1 MSTSIAPPAEDV
13 AVTSSSPTS
22 PDPSPSV
29 RVRARLGAPAW
40 LAISALVLALLTAGA
55 CAFLWTKWQAAQ
67 TELFRRGSAEG
78 VALQESRRLAAQ
90 AEAMAKDLQAR
101 LGVAEVRLS
110 DMALQRTQLDELLR
124 SASRSREETLV
135 LDLESSLQLALQQ
148 AELTGSTQPLVLALQ
163 SAERRIARS
172 TQPRLGPVQRA
183 LARDLERL
191 RAASKVDL
199 PALAAR
205 VDELARQVD
214 ELPMA
219 NALAPQAELPAPARP
234 PLSRSAP
241 GPRQGPR
248 APSVWDRLEAG
259 WDDWSSR
266 AWTAMTVRGS
276 ELVRVHRID
285 QPEAA
290 LLAPEQA
297 FFLRE
302 NTKLRLL
309 NARLALL
316 SRQNEVALGDLRKVD
331 GMFQRY
337 YDLRA
342 RPVSAAREALRQLER
357 DLAQAALPR
366 PDETLAAMAAA
377 SGRQAGRP

>member
-1 MSTSIAPPAEDV
+1 MPSNEPTSEDV
-13 AVTSSSPTS
+13 TMSSAPQTS
-22 PDPSPSV
+22 PDRGQPVLS
-29 RVRARLGAPAW
+29 RAGLGRAVW
-40 LAISALVLALLTAGA
+40 LTLAAMALALLAVAA
-55 CAFLWTKWQAAQ
+55 CVFMWLRLQSVQHEFA
-67 TELFRRGSAEG
+67 RRGSTEG
-78 VALQESRRLAAQ
+78 VNLQESRRLAAQ
-90 AEAMAKDLQAR
+90 ADAVAKDLQAR

-124 SASRSREETLV
+124 SASRSRDETVV

-148 AELTGSTQPLVLALQ
+148 AEMTGSAQPLVLALQ

-183 LARDLERL
+183 IARDLERL
-191 RAASKVDL
+191 RPASKVDL
-199 PALAAR
+199 PALAGR

-214 ELPMA
+214 ELPLA
-219 NALAPQAELPAPARP
+219 NALAPLADLPSPARP
-234 PLSRSAP
+234 AMPRAAA

-248 APSVWDRLEAG
+248 APSVWDRLEAS

-285 QPEAA
+285 QPEAS

-316 SRQNEVALGDLRKVD
+316 SRQNEVARGDLRAVED
-331 GMFQRY
+331 MVQRY

-342 RPVSAAREALRQLER
+342 RPVLAARDALRQLER
-357 DLAQAALPR
+357 DLAQAVLPR

-377 SGRQAGRP
+377 AGRQAGRP